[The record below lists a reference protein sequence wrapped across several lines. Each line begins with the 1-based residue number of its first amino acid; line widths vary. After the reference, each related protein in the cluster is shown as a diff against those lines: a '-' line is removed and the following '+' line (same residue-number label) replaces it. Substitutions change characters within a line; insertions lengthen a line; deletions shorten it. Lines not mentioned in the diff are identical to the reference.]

1 MKCAINPKEID
12 EIMKDDEIIQN
23 EVGRNA
29 QAYLANQR
37 HNIPRRDLYTAGLAS
52 NAGIT
57 RAKACIT
64 NGYDPCRT
72 GRHRK
77 LCDKDEQILF
87 SWIRKLNAKGQ
98 TVFVSNVIEMVFL
111 SSLLN
116 IAFTFIGESSVIQIP
131 DENRARASSYNR
143 MGRGVH

>member
-1 MKCAINPKEID
+1 MVCSVIQKALLKLPYTFLHHLKLKMKVGIKPKEIE
-12 EIMKDDEIIQN
+12 EIMRDDEIIQN

-29 QAYLANQR
+29 QAYLASQR
-37 HNIPRRDLYTAGLAS
+37 HNIPRRDLCMAGLAS

-57 RAKACIT
+57 RAKASIM

-77 LCDKDEQILF
+77 LCDNDEQVLYT
-87 SWIRKLNAKGQ
+87 WIRKLNAKGQ

-111 SSLLN
+111 SSLFK
-116 IAFTFIGESSVIQIP
+116 IVYAFIG
-131 DENRARASSYNR
+131 
-143 MGRGVH
+143 